1 MMVTRQKQPN
11 QSPTGLFAIKEPT
24 KTWEVFM
31 YSLLIKLMILS
42 ALPQLGISTHKF
54 ATCNSRGCASR
65 IEKASRDVLKIDW
78 KPISIFPEEG
88 RRFR

>member
-42 ALPQLGISTHKF
+42 ALLQLGISLS
-54 ATCNSRGCASR
+54 AYP
-65 IEKASRDVLKIDW
+65 E
-78 KPISIFPEEG
+78 ISINDIQF
-88 RRFR
+88 FRLELFLK